1 MTAAILTEW
10 RTAPLQPEFLENKPT
25 LQEMFELAKEGI
37 GLNFADIGLKLSNRQ
52 DLHGMMLLDKLQPSQ
67 DADYQSMITC
77 AEHDQ
82 IWYDI
87 DLEKLWEVI
96 TQDEVNQLN
105 ACGIWYESENDSLT
119 SYK

>member
-1 MTAAILTEW
+1 MTT
-10 RTAPLQPEFLENKPT
+10 KPT
-25 LQEMFELAKEGI
+25 LQEMFELANESVLK
-37 GLNFADIGLKLSNRQ
+37 FADIEQKLSNYR
-52 DLHGMMLLDKLQPSQ
+52 DLHGMMLLEKLQPGEGGY
-67 DADYQSMITC
+67 DSMITC

-82 IWYDI
+82 VWYDI
-87 DLEKLWEVI
+87 DVEKLWEVI

>member
-1 MTAAILTEW
+1 MTTQI
-10 RTAPLQPEFLENKPT
+10 KPT
-25 LQEMFELAKEGI
+25 LQEMFELSESMEYI
-37 GLNFADIGLKLSNRQ
+37 EFADIEPKLSNYR
-52 DLHGMMLLDKLQPSQ
+52 DLHGMMLLEKLQPGTG
-67 DADYQSMITC
+67 DSMIAC

-96 TQDEVNQLN
+96 TQDQVNQLN
-105 ACGIWYESENDSLT
+105 TCGIWYEEEHDSLT